1 MIINYNLKIKIM
13 FFYIFI
19 TIIIFAVIMG
29 IRSAILQSNKNS
41 SHEKDSL
48 KIIQTL
54 QNFKLFKFYPS
65 QTSGMSLALD
75 DENKK
80 ICILDALN
88 KPFIYDYSQINQSE
102 IQINGKITTSKSTS
116 SIVARGIV
124 GGVIGGNVGGIIGG
138 LTSPNS
144 IKEKISTV
152 ILKLN
157 INDQINPIFKIH
169 FLNSPTSFEKNNP
182 IFTSNYN
189 LAEKWQAFIANII
202 VNEQRDLSHNDTVK
216 LVESNKFS
224 VADELLKLKC
234 LEEKMVISKEEF
246 EVQKNK
252 LLEK

>member
-1 MIINYNLKIKIM
+1 MIVNYNFKIKYM

-48 KIIQTL
+48 QIIQSL
-54 QNFKLFKFYPS
+54 QNFKLFKFYLS

-88 KPFIYDYSQINQSE
+88 KPFIYDYSKINQSE
-102 IQINGKITTSKSTS
+102 IQINGKITTSKSTTS
-116 SIVARGIV
+116 MLGRGLIGGVIGGTV
-124 GGVIGGNVGGIIGG
+124 GGVIGGI
-138 LTSPNS
+138 TSPNS

-169 FLNSPTSFEKNNP
+169 FLNSPTSVEKNSP

-189 LAEKWQAFIANII
+189 LAIKWQALIANII
-202 VNEQRDLSHNDTVK
+202 VNEQRDLSYEDNAK
-216 LVESNKFS
+216 LIKSNKFS
-224 VADELLKLKC
+224 VADELVKLKG
-234 LEEKMVISKEEF
+234 LEEKMIISKEEF
-246 EVQKNK
+246 ELQKNK